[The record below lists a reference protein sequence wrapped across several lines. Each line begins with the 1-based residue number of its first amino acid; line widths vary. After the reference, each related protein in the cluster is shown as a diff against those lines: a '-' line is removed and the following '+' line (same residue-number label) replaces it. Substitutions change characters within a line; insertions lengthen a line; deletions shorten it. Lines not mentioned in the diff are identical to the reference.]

1 VPDSGAG
8 PRTGSSKGGSVNE
21 DDVYSDPERHADLMC
36 GTEEPDCMD
45 ASREVW
51 REMRKAF
58 RESEKLGDLL
68 AGNPTENS

>member
-1 VPDSGAG
+1 M
-8 PRTGSSKGGSVNE
+8 NE

-45 ASREVW
+45 AARDYREQNLEYIW
-51 REMRKAF
+51 GSMRKAF